1 VLVET
6 EDAIGN
12 GVAMVVIVEEPAV
25 EVMLAERGLNR
36 RKIHG

>member
-1 VLVET
+1 V
-6 EDAIGN
+6 
-12 GVAMVVIVEEPAV
+12 VVIVEEPAV